1 MIDNICSYLTNKM
14 KIRMPDI
21 NEEKAEILDY
31 GLHLIIGEI
40 PKVFIMIGLAFLLGV
55 GELSILAFLLI
66 LPYRSFSGGFHL
78 KTHLGCILCTTSFYA
93 GTALLSKYIT
103 LTEPVKYIAI
113 IAVWIFGMIMIKL
126 YAPADTENVPVI
138 SKKERRKRK
147 IASYIML
154 SISLLAAAI
163 IPNRIISNIFLF
175 GMLIQTLSITRLAYK
190 ITKNKYGYE
199 EYEKGNLKLD

>member
-163 IPNRIISNIFLF
+163 IPNRIISNILLF
-175 GMLIQTLSITRLAYK
+175 GMLIQTISITRLAYK

>member
-21 NEEKAEILDY
+21 DEEKAEILDD

-113 IAVWIFGMIMIKL
+113 IAVWIFGTIMIKL

-163 IPNRIISNIFLF
+163 IPNRIISNILLF

>member
-21 NEEKAEILDY
+21 DEEKAEILDY

-138 SKKERRKRK
+138 RKKERRKRK

-163 IPNRIISNIFLF
+163 IPNRIISNILLF

-190 ITKNKYGYE
+190 ITKNKYGFE

>member
-21 NEEKAEILDY
+21 DEEKAEILDY

-163 IPNRIISNIFLF
+163 IPNRIISNILLF

>member
-163 IPNRIISNIFLF
+163 IPKRIISNILLF

>member
-1 MIDNICSYLTNKM
+1 
-14 KIRMPDI
+14 
-21 NEEKAEILDY
+21 
-31 GLHLIIGEI
+31 
-40 PKVFIMIGLAFLLGV
+40 MIGLAFLLGV

-163 IPNRIISNIFLF
+163 IPNRIISNILLF

>member
-21 NEEKAEILDY
+21 DEEKAEILDY

-113 IAVWIFGMIMIKL
+113 IAVWIFGMMMIKL

-163 IPNRIISNIFLF
+163 IPNRIISNILLF

>member
-21 NEEKAEILDY
+21 DEEKAEILDY

-55 GELSILAFLLI
+55 GELSVLAFLLI

-113 IAVWIFGMIMIKL
+113 IAVWIFGMMMIKL

-154 SISLLAAAI
+154 SISLLVAAI
-163 IPNRIISNIFLF
+163 IPNRIISNILLF

>member
-1 MIDNICSYLTNKM
+1 
-14 KIRMPDI
+14 MPDI
-21 NEEKAEILDY
+21 DEEKAEILDY

-163 IPNRIISNIFLF
+163 IPNRIISNILLF

>member
-21 NEEKAEILDY
+21 DEEKAEILDY

>member
-1 MIDNICSYLTNKM
+1 
-14 KIRMPDI
+14 MPDI
-21 NEEKAEILDY
+21 DEEKAEILDY

-113 IAVWIFGMIMIKL
+113 IAVWIFGTIMIKL

-163 IPNRIISNIFLF
+163 IPNRIISNILLF

>member
-21 NEEKAEILDY
+21 DEEKAEILDY

-55 GELSILAFLLI
+55 GELSVLAFLLI
-66 LPYRSFSGGFHL
+66 LPYRSFSGGFHIE
-78 KTHLGCILCTTSFYA
+78 THLGCSVCTTSFYA

-113 IAVWIFGMIMIKL
+113 IAVWIFGMMMIKL

-154 SISLLAAAI
+154 SISLLVAAI
-163 IPNRIISNIFLF
+163 IPNRIISNILLF

>member
-163 IPNRIISNIFLF
+163 IPNRIISNILLF

-199 EYEKGNLKLD
+199 EYEKGNLNLD

>member
-21 NEEKAEILDY
+21 DEEKAEILDY

-93 GTALLSKYIT
+93 GTALLSKYLT

-126 YAPADTENVPVI
+126 YAPEDTENVPVI

-163 IPNRIISNIFLF
+163 IPNRIISNILLF

>member
-163 IPNRIISNIFLF
+163 IPNRIISNILLF

>member
-126 YAPADTENVPVI
+126 YAPADTENVPII

-163 IPNRIISNIFLF
+163 IPNRIISNILLF

-199 EYEKGNLKLD
+199 VYEKGNLKLD

>member
-21 NEEKAEILDY
+21 DEEKAEILDY

-113 IAVWIFGMIMIKL
+113 IAVWIFGMMMIKL

-154 SISLLAAAI
+154 SISLLVAAI
-163 IPNRIISNIFLF
+163 IPNRIISNILLF

-199 EYEKGNLKLD
+199 ECEKGNLKLD

>member
-21 NEEKAEILDY
+21 DEEKAEILDY

-163 IPNRIISNIFLF
+163 IPNRIISNILLF
-175 GMLIQTLSITRLAYK
+175 GMLIQTISITRLAYK

>member
-21 NEEKAEILDY
+21 DEEKAEILDY

-66 LPYRSFSGGFHL
+66 LPYRRFSGGFHL

-113 IAVWIFGMIMIKL
+113 IAVWIFGMMMIKL

>member
-113 IAVWIFGMIMIKL
+113 IAVWIFGMVMIKL

-163 IPNRIISNIFLF
+163 IPNRIISNILLF

>member
-21 NEEKAEILDY
+21 DEEKAEILDY

-40 PKVFIMIGLAFLLGV
+40 PKVFIMMGLAFLLGV

-163 IPNRIISNIFLF
+163 IPNRIISNILLF

>member
-1 MIDNICSYLTNKM
+1 
-14 KIRMPDI
+14 MPDI
-21 NEEKAEILDY
+21 DEEKAEILDY

-113 IAVWIFGMIMIKL
+113 IAVWIFGMMMIKL

-154 SISLLAAAI
+154 SISLLVAAI
-163 IPNRIISNIFLF
+163 IPNRIISNILLF

>member
-21 NEEKAEILDY
+21 DEEKAEILDY

-103 LTEPVKYIAI
+103 LTEPIKYIAI
-113 IAVWIFGMIMIKL
+113 IAVWIFGMMMIKL

-154 SISLLAAAI
+154 SISLLVAAI
-163 IPNRIISNIFLF
+163 IPNRIISNILLF

>member
-55 GELSILAFLLI
+55 GALSILAFLLI

-163 IPNRIISNIFLF
+163 IPNRIISNILLF

>member
-21 NEEKAEILDY
+21 DEEKAEILDY

-154 SISLLAAAI
+154 SISLLVAAI
-163 IPNRIISNIFLF
+163 IPNRIISNILLF

>member
-1 MIDNICSYLTNKM
+1 
-14 KIRMPDI
+14 MPDI

-163 IPNRIISNIFLF
+163 IPNRIISNILLF

-190 ITKNKYGYE
+190 ITKNKYGFE

>member
-113 IAVWIFGMIMIKL
+113 IAVWIFGMMMIKL

-163 IPNRIISNIFLF
+163 IPNRIISNILLF

>member
-1 MIDNICSYLTNKM
+1 
-14 KIRMPDI
+14 MPDI

-163 IPNRIISNIFLF
+163 IPNRIISNILLF

>member
-1 MIDNICSYLTNKM
+1 
-14 KIRMPDI
+14 MPDI
-21 NEEKAEILDY
+21 DEEKAEILDY

-154 SISLLAAAI
+154 SISLLVAAI
-163 IPNRIISNIFLF
+163 IPNRIISNILLF

>member
-163 IPNRIISNIFLF
+163 IPNRIISNILLF

-190 ITKNKYGYE
+190 ITKNKYGFE

>member
-14 KIRMPDI
+14 KIRMTDI
-21 NEEKAEILDY
+21 DEEKAEILDY

-163 IPNRIISNIFLF
+163 IPNRIISNILLF

>member
-21 NEEKAEILDY
+21 DEEKAEILDY

-163 IPNRIISNIFLF
+163 IPNRIISNILLF

-199 EYEKGNLKLD
+199 EYKKGNLKLD

>member
-1 MIDNICSYLTNKM
+1 
-14 KIRMPDI
+14 MPDI

-55 GELSILAFLLI
+55 GALSILAFLLI

-163 IPNRIISNIFLF
+163 IPNRIISNILLF

>member
-21 NEEKAEILDY
+21 DEEKAEILDY

-113 IAVWIFGMIMIKL
+113 IAVWIFGTIMIKL

-163 IPNRIISNIFLF
+163 IPNRIISNILLF

>member
-1 MIDNICSYLTNKM
+1 MTDID
-14 KIRMPDI
+14 
-21 NEEKAEILDY
+21 EEKAEILDY

-163 IPNRIISNIFLF
+163 IPNRIISNILLF

>member
-113 IAVWIFGMIMIKL
+113 IAVWIFGMMMIKL

-154 SISLLAAAI
+154 SISLLVAAI
-163 IPNRIISNIFLF
+163 IPNRIISNILLF

>member
-1 MIDNICSYLTNKM
+1 
-14 KIRMPDI
+14 MPDI
-21 NEEKAEILDY
+21 DEEKAEILDY

-55 GELSILAFLLI
+55 GELSVLAFLLI

-113 IAVWIFGMIMIKL
+113 IAVWIFGMMMIKL

-154 SISLLAAAI
+154 SISLLVAAI
-163 IPNRIISNIFLF
+163 IPNRIISNILLF

>member
-1 MIDNICSYLTNKM
+1 
-14 KIRMPDI
+14 MPDI
-21 NEEKAEILDY
+21 DEEKAEILDY

-163 IPNRIISNIFLF
+163 IPNRIISNILLF
-175 GMLIQTLSITRLAYK
+175 GMLIQTISITRLAYK